1 MCRRGDDVLL
11 SRLAHRSVCKVCS
24 DVALRWV
31 HSLDFLHAS
40 DLAGRTCQVA
50 ISGINRHN
58 RQSGAVAV
66 WLRHFAAL
74 TIPHHPHI
82 TNLAC
87 RMPGAGTA
95 GRSSGRWSKSSGP
108 ASPRSCKR
116 WGVWGRSLGLR
127 RWNRLVSGTGRGPWA
142 SANLPTELALEGV
155 GAVHG

>member
-82 TNLAC
+82 TNMSHA
-87 RMPGAGTA
+87 RRWH

-127 RWNRLVSGTGRGPWA
+127 RWNRLVSGGTGRGPG
-142 SANLPTELALEGV
+142 ANLPTELALEGV
-155 GAVHG
+155 GAVPG